1 MGSKEKVYQRTG
13 TALLRAAA
21 VPLTGLPS
29 QWPAPDNTDATRTWL
44 QGIWQRPEFAAAI
57 QQASGDLAARLGTIC
72 DGHPVRARQ
81 VRRAYLATVSYVLR
95 ATGRPTPFGL
105 FAGVAAAAIG
115 TTPRA
120 QWGDAHRTVIRPNTE
135 WLDDIVTRLEA
146 IPDLLNHL
154 SVVLNSLATNRGSRL
169 HVQHG
174 GPSGAAIRRTSAVRA
189 IEKHAAHPVPF
200 TALTAALQEDFPG
213 TDPTR
218 TRAVL
223 TSLLQ
228 QKFLVSNLRAPM
240 TETDPLGHVIGQLHA
255 TGARRTTSAAGIL
268 DGLQAVQQ
276 AVQEHNGAPVGHQD
290 ILREA
295 TVRQCR
301 KVSDAARSPLAVDL
315 VVDVDVQIPGTVV
328 RQMEKAAD
336 VLLRLTRRPAGQ
348 GVWLDYHAAF
358 WERYGTGTLVPVKDV
373 VDPIG
378 GLGYPAEYPGSRMLA
393 PTPAMSERDERLLSL
408 AWQASATGNR
418 EIVLSDTLVDQVAEE
433 RPAGREAP
441 PHVEMCARIHAEN
454 LVALERGE
462 FTVTVTPARS
472 AGTLT
477 SRFTPVATGSGLEEV
492 YRRVPSGVEGA
503 ITAQLSFPGLY
514 AHTENVAR
522 IPAYLPHVISLGEHR
537 PPDAHEV
544 ALIDVDDLAV
554 TATSSR
560 LYLVSISR
568 RSVVDP
574 QVFHAMALEKQPPLL
589 ARFLAH
595 LTRAFGPAWT
605 GFDWGPFAERLPYLP
620 RVRYDKAILS
630 PARWY
635 LSARSL
641 PPSGADAEQWAGALA
656 SWRAM
661 WQCQGTVELR
671 DDDRALR
678 LQLDVPAHTA
688 ILREHLDRKK
698 HAVLT
703 EAPSEEGFGWLGGRV
718 HEVAL
723 PMVSTLP
730 PSVNPLSGP
739 LPVQRNSSLGQL
751 PASPNATWV
760 SACFYTHPDQHDD
773 LIAHH
778 LAVLAG
784 QLPGTPAWWF
794 VRYRSPHDR
803 DHIRMRIHAMMS
815 PAQRAAY
822 TAAVGAW
829 GMVLR
834 CDGLIND
841 LSFTSYSPE
850 IGRYGSGPALLGAEA
865 VFVADSHFAA
875 EALTGSG
882 LPGVNGQ
889 ALVATGLVDIARGL
903 LGAHDGLRWLA
914 ERTVQAPAAERTVT
928 DQAVALVRETT
939 PAARGWQPALATAW
953 HRRAGALALYRER
966 LDGDMDVNA
975 VLESLLHMHHNR
987 LRGVNRDDEKTCRRI
1002 ARQAALACLARSG
1015 ADCR

>member
-29 QWPAPDNTDATRTWL
+29 RWPDPDSTDATRTWL
-44 QGIWQRPEFAAAI
+44 QGIWQRPEFAEAI
-57 QQASGDLAARLGTIC
+57 QQASSDLAGRLGTIC

-81 VRRAYLATVSYVLR
+81 VRRAYLATVSYILR

-120 QWGDAHRTVIRPNTE
+120 QWGDAHRSVIRPDTE

-146 IPDLLNHL
+146 NPDLLNHL
-154 SVVLNSLATNRGSRL
+154 SVVLNSLAMNRGSRL

-174 GPSGAAIRRTSAVRA
+174 GPSGAAIRRTSAVHA

-200 TALTAALQEDFPG
+200 TTLIAALQEDFPG
-213 TDPTR
+213 TDTTR

-223 TSLLQ
+223 ASLLQ
-228 QKFLVSNLRAPM
+228 QKFLISSLRAPM

-255 TGARRTTSAAGIL
+255 AGARRIASAAGIL
-268 DGLQAVQQ
+268 DGLEAVQQ
-276 AVQEHNGAPVGHQD
+276 AVQEHNGAPVGHQG

-301 KVSDAARSPLAVDL
+301 KISDAARSPLAVDL
-315 VVDVDVQIPGTVV
+315 VVDADVQIPGSVV

-336 VLLRLTRRPAGQ
+336 VLLRLTRRPSGH
-348 GVWLDYHAAF
+348 GVWLDYHVAF

-373 VDPIG
+373 VDPVG

-393 PTPAMSERDERLLSL
+393 PTPAVSERDERLLSL
-408 AWQASATGNR
+408 AWQAHTSGNR
-418 EIVLSDTLVDQVAEE
+418 EIVLSDPLVDQVAEE
-433 RPAGREAP
+433 QPTGREAP
-441 PHVEMCARIHAEN
+441 PHVEMCARIHAES
-454 LVALERGE
+454 LVALEHGE

-477 SRFTPVATGSGLEEV
+477 SRFTPVAAGSGLEDV
-492 YRRVPSGVEGA
+492 YRQVPPGVEGA

-514 AHTENVAR
+514 AHSENVAR
-522 IPAYLPHVISLGEHR
+522 IPAYLPHVIPLGEHR
-537 PPDAHEV
+537 PPDAHD
-544 ALIDVDDLAV
+544 ADLIDIDDLAV

-568 RSVVDP
+568 RAVVDP

-605 GFDWGPFAERLPYLP
+605 GFDWGPIAERLPFLP

-635 LSARSL
+635 LSAETL
-641 PPSGADAEQWAGALA
+641 PPNRADVEQWASALA
-656 SWRAM
+656 SWRKT

-671 DDDRALR
+671 DDDRTLR

-688 ILREHLDRKK
+688 ILREHLDRKG

-703 EAPSEEGFGWLGGRV
+703 EAPSEEGFGWLDGRV

-723 PMVSTLP
+723 PMVSTRP
-730 PSVNPLSGP
+730 PSANPLSGL
-739 LPVQRNSSLGQL
+739 LPVQHNSSLGQL
-751 PASPNATWV
+751 PASPTATWV
-760 SACFYTHPDQHDD
+760 SARFYTHPDQHDD

-794 VRYRSPHDR
+794 VRYRSPHDP
-803 DHIRMRIHAMMS
+803 DHLRMRIRVAG
-815 PAQRAAY
+815 PAQRAAC

-834 CDGLIND
+834 RAGLISD

-850 IGRYGSGPALLGAEA
+850 IGRYGSGAALLGAEA
-865 VFVADSHFAA
+865 VFVSDSQFAA
-875 EALTGSG
+875 AALTGSG

-889 ALVATGLVDIARGL
+889 ALVATGLVDIARNL
-903 LGAHDGLRWLA
+903 LGPDEGLRWLA
-914 ERTVQAPAAERTVT
+914 ERTVQAPAAERTVS
-928 DQAVALVRETT
+928 DQAVALVRAGT
-939 PAARGWQPALATAW
+939 PDARGWETALATAW
-953 HRRAGALALYRER
+953 HLRAGALALYRER
-966 LDGDMDVNA
+966 LDDSMDVNA

-987 LRGVNRDDEKTCRRI
+987 LRGINRDDEKVCRRT
-1002 ARQAALACLARSG
+1002 ARQTALACLAWSG
-1015 ADCR
+1015 EDG